1 LVVYEPDLSKERQI
15 KKVLVPVSGNE
26 RSITAAEFG
35 ISLAKSLNA
44 KVTCLSIAE
53 SEADELYGETT
64 QSGIEIQRNVS
75 NEIENTLGGLASA
88 LDVDFES
95 MHMRTSSHPA
105 QAAILAAQQNDI
117 DLIVL
122 GAEPKIG
129 KGLFVGHT
137 INFILRHAPCAVA
150 VLKLHG

>member
-1 LVVYEPDLSKERQI
+1 MQRI
-15 KKVLVPVSGNE
+15 IRKVLVPVSGSE
-26 RSITAAEFG
+26 LSIAAAEFG

-44 KVTCLSIAE
+44 KVICLSISE
-53 SEADELYGETT
+53 SEAKELYGETT
-64 QSGIEIQRNVS
+64 QSGIEIQKNVS
-75 NEIENTLGGLASA
+75 DEIDVTLSELASA
-88 LDVDFES
+88 LDVNYQS
-95 MHMRTSSHPA
+95 MHVQTAAHPA
-105 QAAILAAQQNDI
+105 QAAILVAQQNDV

-137 INFILRHAPCAVA
+137 INFVLRHAPCAVA